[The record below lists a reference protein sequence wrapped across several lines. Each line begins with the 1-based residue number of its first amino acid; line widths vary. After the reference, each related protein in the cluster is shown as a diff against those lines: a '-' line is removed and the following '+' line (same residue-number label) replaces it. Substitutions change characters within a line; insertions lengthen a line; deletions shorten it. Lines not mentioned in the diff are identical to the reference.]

1 MPYSIGI
8 LPCDVGPAGGFVLTL
23 FCDGVEVGAG
33 VFPADAGI
41 LDVGQRELLA
51 YQEALAAG
59 DDWLSARLVC

>member
-23 FCDGVEVGAG
+23 FFDGVEVGAG

-41 LDVGQRELLA
+41 LDVQRELLA